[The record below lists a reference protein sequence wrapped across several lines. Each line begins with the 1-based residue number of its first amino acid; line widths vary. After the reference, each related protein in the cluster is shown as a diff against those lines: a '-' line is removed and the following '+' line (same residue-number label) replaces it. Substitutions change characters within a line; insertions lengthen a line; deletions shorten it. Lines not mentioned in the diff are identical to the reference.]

1 MMGFELRIIENLKK
15 RRDILIK
22 KIDSGEL
29 TGMQSVIYSYEN
41 DIDAFN
47 RVIEIIEEDLQN
59 DGEC

>member
-1 MMGFELRIIENLKK
+1 MDFELKIIENIRK

-29 TGMQSVIYSYEN
+29 TGIQSVIYSYEN

-47 RVIEIIEEDLQN
+47 RVIELIEEDIS
-59 DGEC
+59 C